1 MTNLGNADEER
12 LLGILDGPVVLLGV
26 VLHVAQL
33 LSIPP
38 LELISW
44 RFVPGNLVNPVG
56 LVVVTTNRRVT
67 TESTTEGTGTFLP
80 SHHDGSKE
88 KLLGRRLER
97 AAASLPGLGHL
108 VEDGV
113 SPEDL
118 VAELAAEHHL
128 LLVLADAEGRR

>member
-1 MTNLGNADEER
+1 M
-12 LLGILDGPVVLLGV
+12 
-26 VLHVAQL
+26 
-33 LSIPP
+33 
-38 LELISW
+38 
-44 RFVPGNLVNPVG
+44 
-56 LVVVTTNRRVT
+56 
-67 TESTTEGTGTFLP
+67 TGTFLP

-88 KLLGRRLER
+88 KLLSRHLER

-128 LLVLADAEGRR
+128 LFVLADAEGRIL